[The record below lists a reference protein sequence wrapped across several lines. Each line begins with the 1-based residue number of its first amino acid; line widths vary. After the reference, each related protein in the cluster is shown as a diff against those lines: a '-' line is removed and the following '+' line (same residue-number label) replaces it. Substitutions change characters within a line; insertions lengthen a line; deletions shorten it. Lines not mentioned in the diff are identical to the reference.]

1 MLQSVPGTLAK
12 NHASASHASTS
23 WAKDAYV
30 PVALELLA
38 GSGTRITVKRG
49 QEIFAEG
56 ASAETCYRL
65 VDGSVRL
72 VKLMADGRRQVCEFV
87 KAGDLLGFETDEEHY
102 FSAEAVRDCTLIRYP
117 RRAVE
122 TLLAD
127 DKAFARHVRQI
138 TARGL
143 QDAYQRMVL
152 LCHKSAQERIAW
164 FLLEM
169 ADGAE
174 NEGGSIFLP
183 MTRTDIANY
192 LGMAIETVSR
202 VLGQFKQNG
211 AIEQKS
217 LNRIQV
223 MDRDALEAVRGEV

>member
-1 MLQSVPGTLAK
+1 MLQSVPETLAK
-12 NHASASHASTS
+12 NHATTS

-38 GSGTRITVKRG
+38 GSGTRVTVKRG

-56 ASAETCYRL
+56 TRAETCYRL
-65 VDGSVRL
+65 VEGSVRL
-72 VKLMADGRRQVCEFV
+72 VKLMTDGRRQVCEFV

-102 FSAEAVRDCTLIRYP
+102 FSAEAVRDCTLVRYP

-122 TLLAD
+122 SLLAD
-127 DKAFARHVRQI
+127 DKAFARYVRQVA
-138 TARGL
+138 ARGL

-164 FLLEM
+164 FLLDLESH
-169 ADGAE
+169 AD
-174 NEGGSIFLP
+174 NDSGSIHLP

-211 AIEQKS
+211 AIAQKS
-217 LNRIQV
+217 LNSIQV
-223 MDRDALEAVRGEV
+223 LNRHALEAVRGDV

>member
-12 NHASASHASTS
+12 NQATPAWPQNGYGPARS
-23 WAKDAYV
+23 
-30 PVALELLA
+30 LELLA
-38 GSGTRITVKRG
+38 GLGTRITVKRG

-56 ASAETCYRL
+56 ADADNCYRL
-65 VDGSVRL
+65 VDGSARL
-72 VKLMADGRRQVCEFV
+72 VKLMADGRRQVCEFL
-87 KAGDLLGFETDEEHY
+87 KAGDLLGFEAGKEHY
-102 FSAEAVRDCTLIRYP
+102 FSAEAVSDCTLVRYP
-117 RRAVE
+117 HRAVE
-122 TLLAD
+122 TLLSE
-127 DKAFARHVRQI
+127 DKTFARHVRQVA
-138 TARGL
+138 ARGL

-169 ADGAE
+169 
-174 NEGGSIFLP
+174 EGRAANDSGSIYLP

-202 VLGQFKQNG
+202 VLGQFKQTG
-211 AIEQKS
+211 AIAQKS

-223 MDRDALEAVRGEV
+223 LNRDALEAARGDV

>member
-1 MLQSVPGTLAK
+1 MLQMVPGTLA
-12 NHASASHASTS
+12 NDRDGASWT
-23 WAKDAYV
+23 KDAFAAA
-30 PVALELLA
+30 PRAFNLLS
-38 GSGTRITVKRG
+38 GHGTRITLKRG

-56 ASAETCYRL
+56 DNAESCYRL
-65 VDGSVRL
+65 LDGSVRL
-72 VKLMADGRRQVCEFV
+72 VKLMVDGRRQVCEFL
-87 KAGDLLGFETDEEHY
+87 KAGDLLGFETDDEHY
-102 FSAEAVRDCTLIRYP
+102 FSAEAVSDCVLVRYS

-122 TLLAD
+122 TLLAE
-127 DKAFARHVRQI
+127 DKLFARHVRKV

-164 FLLEM
+164 FLLTM
-169 ADGAE
+169 ADRAGIE
-174 NEGGSIFLP
+174 NGYIHLP

-211 AIEQKS
+211 AIIQKS

-223 MDRDALEAVRGEV
+223 VDRDALELVRGEV